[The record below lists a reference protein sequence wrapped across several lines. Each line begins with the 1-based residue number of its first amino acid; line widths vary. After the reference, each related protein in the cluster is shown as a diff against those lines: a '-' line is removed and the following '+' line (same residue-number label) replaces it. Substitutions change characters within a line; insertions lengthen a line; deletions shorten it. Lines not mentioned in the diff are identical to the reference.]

1 MLSYGTSMISCTH
14 LNKRRHNP
22 LVFSPENNINARKV
36 HGSCFQQGINY
47 GLNDP
52 FNQGTFS
59 TCGSAYERGFMK
71 GCLSVAGNTVD
82 VCNSAEAAG

>member
-1 MLSYGTSMISCTH
+1 MVERQNCNNEICCDLK
-14 LNKRRHNP
+14 LALVL

-52 FNQGTFS
+52 FNHGTFS